1 MYKCCIHILGCLL
14 IWAIA
19 SSAQAASQQ
28 IHIDDPRFIKN
39 PPAHILEK
47 FTLDEDGYIIDGPR
61 QADGEPIDHS
71 ILLSNQE
78 IINNFLKVAF
88 GGSEL
93 SHKESG
99 YKADQETIAF
109 TRGIKKIEREIQIVY
124 MNGIAIKRAKESL
137 FVLEHIEFAM
147 SLISEQTGIDYE
159 YISIDDEDGRDYN
172 TVEFQIYLMLNDQ
185 HALAISEEINN
196 HLPDYNKDPRA
207 YNIVKKLSQSIKAST
222 IDRER
227 TMDHASVMPIY
238 SHKGKIN
245 NNLFQFYLD
254 RPPLEFRGSVYEEF
268 IQSMGLYRD
277 DDRLNFSMFTDS
289 FKNYNYPTE
298 QDIWMLRILY
308 DDRLKHGMTKEEAL
322 PIIYAL
328 IDDIRPYG
336 KN

>member
-93 SHKESG
+93 TEYSVDYVS
-99 YKADQETIAF
+99 
-109 TRGIKKIEREIQIVY
+109 
-124 MNGIAIKRAKESL
+124 
-137 FVLEHIEFAM
+137 
-147 SLISEQTGIDYE
+147 SEARKWQ
-159 YISIDDEDGRDYN
+159 
-172 TVEFQIYLMLNDQ
+172 
-185 HALAISEEINN
+185 
-196 HLPDYNKDPRA
+196 K
-207 YNIVKKLSQSIKAST
+207 NIVKI
-222 IDRER
+222 
-227 TMDHASVMPIY
+227 
-238 SHKGKIN
+238 KGKVTYSFVLGDPSKSN
-245 NNLFQFYLD
+245 NTNESEFYNFIGDAVTLLKQNSNIDFSFKDEPLHKSVNFITILLNDDQIATQVSNAFYSDAMNLSPNSPKRKSLLYISHIVNDARDNRHIDMGYCGVIPTADSNSHIKTNIFILFTD
-254 RPPLEFRGSVYEEF
+254 RDTFENRGCVYEEF

-277 DDRLNFSMFTDS
+277 DDSLNFSMFTDS

-322 PIIYAL
+322 PIIYAV

>member
-88 GGSEL
+88 GNSEVSYHHALKFIRNLKKMREERYFNLTYISKIKQEDKLILQKAIEMVARL
-93 SHKESG
+93 SNLTANHNNTKATLDMFIISVYSDQQALELANNFMLEYEKVLQTG
-99 YKADQETIAF
+99 NNNTGVENLKLIADLLIKLVKADNSRRF
-109 TRGIKKIEREIQIVY
+109 TGRCAVMPMINDEELITANAYIFYFENDHSKSRGC
-124 MNGIAIKRAKESL
+124 
-137 FVLEHIEFAM
+137 
-147 SLISEQTGIDYE
+147 
-159 YISIDDEDGRDYN
+159 
-172 TVEFQIYLMLNDQ
+172 IY
-185 HALAISEEINN
+185 EEI
-196 HLPDYNKDPRA
+196 
-207 YNIVKKLSQSIKAST
+207 
-222 IDRER
+222 
-227 TMDHASVMPIY
+227 
-238 SHKGKIN
+238 
-245 NNLFQFYLD
+245 
-254 RPPLEFRGSVYEEF
+254 

-277 DDRLNFSMFTDS
+277 DDSLNFSMFTDS

-308 DDRLKHGMTKEEAL
+308 DNRLKHGMTKEEAL
-322 PIIYAL
+322 PIIHAV